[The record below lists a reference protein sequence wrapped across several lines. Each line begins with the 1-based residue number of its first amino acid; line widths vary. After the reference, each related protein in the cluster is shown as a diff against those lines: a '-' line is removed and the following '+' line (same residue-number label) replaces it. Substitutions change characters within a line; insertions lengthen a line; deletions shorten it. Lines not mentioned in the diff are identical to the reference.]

1 MKIVLVVGARPNFMK
16 IAPIIRAVNKHNASL
31 HSTHIEPLLVHTGQH
46 YDYEMSQ
53 IFFKDLELPQP
64 DIYLGVGSGT
74 HAEQTGRIMIE
85 LEKVL
90 FKEKPDLVVVVGDV
104 NSTLAAALAAAKL
117 CIPVA
122 HVEAG
127 LRSYDRAM
135 PEEINRLLTDAVSDY
150 LFTPSPDADE
160 NLKKEGV
167 PEDKIFLVGDV
178 MVDSL
183 LHDKTAAAESGI
195 LHQLDLAEKGYA
207 LLTLHRPSNVDE
219 KESLLRIIT
228 ALSEISRTIRV
239 VFPAHPRTRKRL
251 KEFDLLS
258 HLPIA
263 NREFLLIDPLGYL
276 DFLNLEM
283 NARFVMTDS
292 GGIQEETTVLDVP
305 CLTLR
310 NTTERPITVSQ
321 GTNVLVWNDT
331 QRIIQEALKILDGN
345 AKKGKCPE
353 FWDGVTAERIIGII
367 TKEPKW
373 QK

>member
-1 MKIVLVVGARPNFMK
+1 
-16 IAPIIRAVNKHNASL
+16 
-31 HSTHIEPLLVHTGQH
+31 
-46 YDYEMSQ
+46 
-53 IFFKDLELPQP
+53 
-64 DIYLGVGSGT
+64 
-74 HAEQTGRIMIE
+74 
-85 LEKVL
+85 
-90 FKEKPDLVVVVGDV
+90 
-104 NSTLAAALAAAKL
+104 
-117 CIPVA
+117 
-122 HVEAG
+122 
-127 LRSYDRAM
+127 
-135 PEEINRLLTDAVSDY
+135 
-150 LFTPSPDADE
+150 
-160 NLKKEGV
+160 
-167 PEDKIFLVGDV
+167 